1 MASGSAFMMMP
12 RLSSDETVSNSFWH
26 LSVWLVDFERVLHHG
41 LCHGFFRFMFE
52 VIIENTSGRY
62 LKVAKDTMQK
72 RVSALPGPDG
82 SRIFKAVPL
91 VFFPVGLKGDG
102 KRMDSE
108 GIKILKK
115 TLDVDI
121 SQTQGPM
128 VILFS
133 IVVVKV

>member
-1 MASGSAFMMMP
+1 
-12 RLSSDETVSNSFWH
+12 
-26 LSVWLVDFERVLHHG
+26 
-41 LCHGFFRFMFE
+41 MFE

-102 KRMDSE
+102 KRMDAKR
-108 GIKILKK
+108 I
-115 TLDVDI
+115 
-121 SQTQGPM
+121 Q
-128 VILFS
+128 F
-133 IVVVKV
+133 VKECYIFDGHLWFTRCCH